1 MSKERNEL
9 IIRRILV
16 ALDASQQSQAALEA
30 AANVAALLDAEL
42 VGMFIEDINLLR
54 VAQLPF
60 VREVS
65 FPVAETREID
75 VAKMQRYW
83 QMQAT
88 LARHQLVESANKRK
102 VRWSFFIER
111 GSVTDRLLTASLD
124 MDLLAIGRLGRSLS
138 RRISL
143 GSTARNVLERG
154 KLSLLLMQNEVD
166 LDQPVSVVFDG
177 SETAF
182 RALKIASLLALR
194 GGSLRVLVWADDDEL
209 AQSYKSQIVDQLR
222 EEELEISYRR
232 FYPTEDDS
240 AVDVLQA
247 SSNSLLIIGV
257 EGSRLSEETIQRLLE
272 SLEAAL
278 LIIR

>member
-1 MSKERNEL
+1 MSKERSDL
-9 IIRRILV
+9 TIRRILV
-16 ALDASQQSQAALEA
+16 AMDASQHSQAALDA

-75 VAKMQRYW
+75 VGKMEKYW
-83 QMQAT
+83 RMQAT
-88 LARHQLVESANKRK
+88 LARRQLIELANQKK
-102 VRWSFFIER
+102 IEWSFYIER
-111 GSVTDRLLTASLD
+111 GSVSDRLLTASLD

-138 RRISL
+138 RPISL
-143 GSTARNVLERG
+143 GSTARTVLERG

-166 LDQPVSVVFDG
+166 LDQPISVVFDG
-177 SETAF
+177 SHTAF
-182 RALKIASLLALR
+182 RALKIASSLAQR
-194 GGSLRVLVWADDDEL
+194 SGSLRVLVWADDLKL
-209 AQSYKSQIVDQLR
+209 AQRYKSQIVDQLR

-232 FYPTEDDS
+232 FYPDEDDS

-247 SSNSLLIIGV
+247 SNSCLLIIGV
-257 EGSRLSEETIQRLLE
+257 EDSKLTEGTIPRLLE
-272 SLEAAL
+272 RIEVAL
-278 LIIR
+278 FIIR